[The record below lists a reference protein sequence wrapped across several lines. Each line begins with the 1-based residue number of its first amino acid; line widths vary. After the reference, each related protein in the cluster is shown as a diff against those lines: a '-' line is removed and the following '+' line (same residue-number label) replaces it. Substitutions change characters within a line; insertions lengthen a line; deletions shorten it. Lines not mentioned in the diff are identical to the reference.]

1 MNQILIKVYIP
12 GIEKSYEVWIPPQ
25 KRIYNLIILLVK
37 AISELN
43 DNSYRPTTMPM
54 LYDKSTSEMYD
65 VSKIIAE
72 TKIKNGTELILI

>member
-43 DNSYRPTTMPM
+43 DNSYRPRTMPM
-54 LYDKSTSEMYD
+54 LYDKNTSEMYD
-65 VSKIIAE
+65 VSNIIAE

>member
-25 KRIYNLIILLVK
+25 KRIYNLIVLLVK

-43 DNSYRPTTMPM
+43 DNSYRPRTMPM
-54 LYDKSTSEMYD
+54 LYDKKTSEMYNVD
-65 VSKIIAE
+65 NIIAE
-72 TKIKNGTELILI
+72 TNIKNGTELVLI